1 MVLLKQDAVYIGSAG
16 EVPQYMPLKWGN
28 RHGLI
33 AGATGTG
40 KTVTLQGLA
49 EGFSNASVPVFL
61 ADVKGDL
68 SGLCMPSDKQDFL
81 VKRAEEIGFAKE
93 FSPRACPTVFWD
105 IFGEKG
111 HPVRATVSE
120 MGPLLLSRIL
130 ELSEAQEGVLEV
142 AFRVA
147 DEEGLL
153 LLDLKELQSFLN
165 KLAVRR
171 EEISVRY
178 GNIAA
183 QSIATIQ
190 RDLLRLESQGG
201 GKFFAEP
208 ALDIMDFIKTD
219 IDGRGHVNILAADKL
234 INSPRLYATFLLWL
248 LSELFEILP
257 EAGDLSKPR
266 LVFFFDEAHLLFK
279 DVPKGLA
286 EKIEQVVRLIRSK
299 GVGIFF
305 VTQNPDDVPES
316 VLGQLGN
323 RFQHALRA
331 FTPRQK
337 KAIRDAA
344 QTYRPN
350 PAFKVEN
357 VITEL
362 AIGEALVSVLDE
374 KGQPGIVEKTLVRP
388 PFSKLGPAN
397 ADNIRTA
404 QQANG
409 FATKYMVLQDRESA
423 YEILKAR
430 AEGASRATEK
440 VHEAAQKT
448 QKNQQEEKQRPVRS
462 GNRQSITEAA
472 VKSVVRSM
480 SSSVGRIIV
489 REVMRGIMGGM
500 RR

>member
-153 LLDLKELQSFLN
+153 LLDLKDLQSFLN
-165 KLAVRR
+165 NLAVRR

-201 GKFFAEP
+201 GKFFC
-208 ALDIMDFIKTD
+208 
-219 IDGRGHVNILAADKL
+219 
-234 INSPRLYATFLLWL
+234 
-248 LSELFEILP
+248 
-257 EAGDLSKPR
+257 
-266 LVFFFDEAHLLFK
+266 
-279 DVPKGLA
+279 
-286 EKIEQVVRLIRSK
+286 
-299 GVGIFF
+299 
-305 VTQNPDDVPES
+305 
-316 VLGQLGN
+316 
-323 RFQHALRA
+323 
-331 FTPRQK
+331 
-337 KAIRDAA
+337 
-344 QTYRPN
+344 
-350 PAFKVEN
+350 
-357 VITEL
+357 
-362 AIGEALVSVLDE
+362 
-374 KGQPGIVEKTLVRP
+374 
-388 PFSKLGPAN
+388 
-397 ADNIRTA
+397 RT
-404 QQANG
+404 
-409 FATKYMVLQDRESA
+409 
-423 YEILKAR
+423 
-430 AEGASRATEK
+430 
-440 VHEAAQKT
+440 
-448 QKNQQEEKQRPVRS
+448 
-462 GNRQSITEAA
+462 
-472 VKSVVRSM
+472 
-480 SSSVGRIIV
+480 SS
-489 REVMRGIMGGM
+489 
-500 RR
+500 